1 MGKRGWRDRILK
13 QKVKEGEEEEGGD
26 EEAKPRHATK
36 GGVVDDN
43 HL

>member
-13 QKVKEGEEEEGGD
+13 QKVKEGEEEGGD